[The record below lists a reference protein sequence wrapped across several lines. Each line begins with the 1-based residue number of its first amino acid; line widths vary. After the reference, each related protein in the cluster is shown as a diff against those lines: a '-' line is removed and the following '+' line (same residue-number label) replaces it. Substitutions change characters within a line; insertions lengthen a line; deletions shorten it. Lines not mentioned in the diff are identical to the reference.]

1 MRHDQNSHQ
10 NTALLAPPSFVV
22 GHDGKPTAVQ
32 IDLTT
37 WEAILD
43 RLEDQ
48 EDFEILR
55 FYQADLEAF
64 DRGERPEGWK
74 SWEEFEQEL
83 DALEL
88 AGELPA

>member
-1 MRHDQNSHQ
+1 M
-10 NTALLAPPSFVV
+10 
-22 GHDGKPTAVQ
+22 Q

-37 WEAILD
+37 WQAILD

-55 FYQADLEAF
+55 SYQAELAAIG
-64 DRGERPEGWK
+64 RGEQPKGWK
-74 SWEEFEQEL
+74 SWDEFEQEL